1 MKEAD
6 WLACTDP
13 HRMLEFLRGK
23 ASSRKLRLFTVAC
36 CRHLQSAWPS
46 PPEYDRFLEWAEMF
60 ADETPG
66 SEDLTRIGEE
76 VADYVDD
83 YAPDWWTGIAQ
94 AIACAIRL
102 PSADPFGIRQATVQ
116 VIRYDRFPGEDR
128 SAQERAEFAYQ
139 ASVLQDLIGPFPF
152 RPQWALK
159 LLAIDPAWL
168 TPAMIALAQ
177 GIYEERAF
185 DRLPKLADALEEAGC
200 TNPDI
205 LGHCRCKGPHARGC
219 WVVDLILNKE

>member
-1 MKEAD
+1 
-6 WLACTDP
+6 
-13 HRMLEFLRGK
+13 MLEFLRGK
-23 ASSRKLRLFTVAC
+23 ASDRKLRLFAVAC

-60 ADETPG
+60 ADGTVS
-66 SEDLTRIGEE
+66 SEDLAKIGEE

-102 PSADPFGIRQATVQ
+102 PDTDVFGIRQATLQ

-159 LLAIDPAWL
+159 GLAIDPAWL
-168 TPAMIALAQ
+168 TPAMTALGQ
-177 GIYEERAF
+177 RIYEERDF
-185 DRLPKLADALEEAGC
+185 DRLPSLGEALDKAGC
-200 TNPDI
+200 TNQDS
-205 LGHCRCKGPHARGC
+205 LAHCRCKKPHAKGC
-219 WVVDLILNKE
+219 WVLDLILNKE